1 LTGLRRGGCI
11 AIGRRVGFD
20 ECVDRSHVDKMCPMA
35 GIYKSL
41 DALLLRSYQDVVQ
54 SARGG
59 GSCDRGGVGEAVSE
73 IVWRA
78 AKVIHGKSRCRP
90 LMTRW

>member
-1 LTGLRRGGCI
+1 
-11 AIGRRVGFD
+11 
-20 ECVDRSHVDKMCPMA
+20 MCPMA
-35 GIYKSL
+35 GNSRSL

-78 AKVIHGKSRCRP
+78 AKVIDEKNRYRP